1 MAKKEN
7 TNKETK
13 IVKQQM
19 LEILP
24 NEQTFR
30 TSIIPVSDKKEIKPN
45 IEDLLTSIND
55 KLAIL
60 IKNDETATDITKMS
74 LTDLKFI
81 KETLSENIRIHNC
94 PSGDANIV
102 NDSYSLITK
111 IMTETNNRINLLR

>member
-7 TNKETK
+7 TIKEAK
-13 IVKQQM
+13 IVKRQV

-24 NEQTFR
+24 NEQTYQ
-30 TSIIPVSDKKEIKPN
+30 TTTIVVDKKEIKPT

-111 IMTETNNRINLLR
+111 IMIETNNRINLLR

>member
-1 MAKKEN
+1 MAKKEVTPKKIN
-7 TNKETK
+7 DIGVKKMVKESVDIT
-13 IVKQQM
+13 
-19 LEILP
+19 
-24 NEQTFR
+24 
-30 TSIIPVSDKKEIKPN
+30 IPVDNKKEIKPN